1 MKTTSLGQEITRLRL
16 ECGFT
21 LRRLAA
27 RLEISA
33 AHLSDIEH
41 NHRRPS
47 EKLLRRIARELRP
60 AGATYDN
67 LEEYV
72 TGVDPGTREWIAS
85 TPGVRKL
92 LKTVK
97 ESGRD
102 PLKLLPVLE
111 KAIGPRPNSKGKNIT
126 RTRKAR

>member
-1 MKTTSLGQEITRLRL
+1 MKTTHLGQEITRLRL

-47 EKLLRRIARELRP
+47 EMLLRRIAQQLRP
-60 AGATYDN
+60 AGATFDT
-67 LEEYV
+67 LEEFV
-72 TGVDPGTREWIAS
+72 TGVDPDTREWIAS

-92 LKTVK
+92 LRTVK
-97 ESGRD
+97 QSGRE
-102 PLKLLPVLE
+102 PLQLLRVLE
-111 KAIGPRPNSKGKNIT
+111 KVIRPKAAPKVKKIT